1 MILLL
6 EFSALDVLKWGVEI
20 LVFAIG
26 IYAFIRFAQNTQGSA
41 VLKGFVVLAFL
52 LIVGLFTMARF
63 FGLDH
68 LSFVADQGLS
78 ILLIGL
84 VVVFQPELRQA
95 FVRLGD
101 ARLLQML
108 ERQNKGPGEVAAD
121 IVQACERCARRGLGV
136 LIVVERRIGIAGF
149 TEGGVHIDGLL
160 SAPLL
165 VSLFFKDTPL
175 HDGAVV
181 VRGRRVIAAGCVL
194 PLSENPNLSKALG
207 TRHRAAIGATVKVVA
222 GAKTYMR
229 HVQGGTGK
237 GCQDSLY
244 LHFGIGAAA
253 KVDEISVAYPGGKT
267 VKYAGPF
274 SADQRVW
281 VYEDGKTH
289 KGWAPK

>member
-101 ARLLQML
+101 TRLLQML
-108 ERQNKGPGEVAAD
+108 ERQNKGPGEVADD

-207 TRHRAAIGATVKVVA
+207 TRHRAAIGATEENDALAVVVSEE
-222 GAKTYMR
+222 THR
-229 HVQGGTGK
+229 
-237 GCQDSLY
+237 
-244 LHFGIGAAA
+244 
-253 KVDEISVAYPGGKT
+253 ISVAHRGQLEQA
-267 VKYAGPF
+267 VSSERLRELLMAG
-274 SADQRVW
+274 DQESDDPRP
-281 VYEDGKTH
+281 DGVTS
-289 KGWAPK
+289 